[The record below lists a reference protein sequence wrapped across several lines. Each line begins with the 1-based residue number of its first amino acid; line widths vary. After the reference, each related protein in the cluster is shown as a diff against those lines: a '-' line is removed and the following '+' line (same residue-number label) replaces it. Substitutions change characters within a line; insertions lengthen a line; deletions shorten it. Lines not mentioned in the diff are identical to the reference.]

1 MDTQKLIEQL
11 NDNDMQ
17 VRLNALAEI
26 KKLTDEGVLPAVP
39 DTLYVNNH
47 IHTTY
52 SFSPR
57 KNFNIVIA
65 RPNANGFIKKIAI
78 RKLT

>member
-39 DTLYVNNH
+39 DTLYVY
-47 IHTTY
+47 IPSIFQT
-52 SFSPR
+52 
-57 KNFNIVIA
+57 
-65 RPNANGFIKKIAI
+65 
-78 RKLT
+78 